1 MMNLKVC
8 INVHVFR
15 KKVEKNLGIFL
26 KEDSEKDS
34 WEINE
39 ISKRKIV
46 AESQRHFSFS

>member
-1 MMNLKVC
+1 MFLGKKL
-8 INVHVFR
+8 R
-15 KKVEKNLGIFL
+15 KILAFFL